1 MNALDRLFV
10 ETRGI
15 DWLILIVDFFI
26 LVAILWLEL
35 PDWLHKRRA
44 ERNAQE
50 LAPFMDQ
57 GRHLRSSVPNQMPN
71 PGPELMKWVEDVKQ
85 WSSET
90 ETFLAPRSTKAA
102 IAFTHVISASS
113 ADRKVHKPDGSSF
126 RITGRF
132 GDLFQILQVQ
142 LDNLQKIMENPELYF

>member
-1 MNALDRLFV
+1 MGALDRLFV

-44 ERNAQE
+44 ERTARA
-50 LAPFMDQ
+50 LAPLMAS
-57 GRHLRSSVPNQMPN
+57 GRQLQSSVPNQMSN

-85 WSSET
+85 WSAQT
-90 ETFLAPRSTKAA
+90 EAFLAPRSARAA
-102 IAFTHVISASS
+102 VAFTHVISDSS
-113 ADRKVHKPDGSSF
+113 ADRKVHKSDGSSF
-126 RITGRF
+126 RLTGRF
-132 GDLFQILQVQ
+132 GDLFQVLQVQ
-142 LDNLQKIMENPELYF
+142 LDNLQKIMENPEGYF

>member
-1 MNALDRLFV
+1 MDALDRLFV

-44 ERNAQE
+44 ERKAKA
-50 LAPFMDQ
+50 LAPFMER
-57 GRHLRSSVPNQMPN
+57 GRQLQSSVPNQLPN
-71 PGPELMKWVEDVKQ
+71 PGPELLKWVEDVKQ

-90 ETFLAPRSTKAA
+90 EAFLAPRSTKAA
-102 IAFTHVISASS
+102 TAFTHVISASS
-113 ADRKVHKPDGSSF
+113 ADRKVRKPDGSSF

-132 GDLFQILQVQ
+132 GDLFQVLQVQ